1 MILILPATFILLFSF
16 FNHVKEQRVSIINS
30 YLILSF
36 QIFFI
41 TEFLSY
47 FDCLQKYPVF
57 FSHLLLAVLYYY
69 FLVPKLKF
77 PKINF
82 SSYNLIEKA
91 ITIAIIFIVIITLFI
106 GGTSPPN
113 NWDSMTYHLSRI
125 QYWIQ
130 NSGVHFFDTNNFRQ
144 NLFSPLSEFVILHT
158 QILSNTDIFA
168 NSVQWFCF
176 IINMII
182 VSLICKEFYLS
193 RTLQMLSAFFVCS
206 MPIAILQSSST
217 QNDLVL
223 STFILLFYYYQ
234 LSGINS
240 DSNLNIF
247 LSGLALG
254 LGVLTKG
261 TAYVFLFSI
270 GIVYLTYQILH
281 TNSLPKR
288 IIIFKSVTIVFIG
301 LIINVPHYLRTYFKY
316 GDFLGLN
323 INQIHANETF
333 SLFTVFSNLVRHLAY
348 QLGSNFELLNWYL
361 YRTVQ
366 IFLGDNISDPKTSFL
381 DRDFRPPFFS
391 LHEDA
396 AGNFIHTIII
406 TFLMLY
412 GIFILK
418 KFKKVQI
425 TSIWISS
432 MSIFLYCLLFKW
444 QPYTGKILSLL
455 IITIP
460 FIFVVINQLFK
471 KRLSQKIIYIF
482 FFLTFMGTFPYL
494 FYNKSRPLL
503 PFNSQSIVHQNRS
516 IGYFKN
522 RPELYKEYQNLVE
535 AIHINSYKNSIA
547 FHLGGDTWDYPF
559 WIMLKEKYDD
569 RIPYIYHLKKEKL
582 FSLSIS
588 QSLPEYIIFENR
600 LFENLSKIK
609 KNYEIVESQHN
620 FSLMKKININ

>member
-1 MILILPATFILLFSF
+1 M
-16 FNHVKEQRVSIINS
+16 
-30 YLILSF
+30 
-36 QIFFI
+36 
-41 TEFLSY
+41 SY

-240 DSNLNIF
+240 
-247 LSGLALG
+247 
-254 LGVLTKG
+254 
-261 TAYVFLFSI
+261 
-270 GIVYLTYQILH
+270 
-281 TNSLPKR
+281 
-288 IIIFKSVTIVFIG
+288 
-301 LIINVPHYLRTYFKY
+301 
-316 GDFLGLN
+316 
-323 INQIHANETF
+323 
-333 SLFTVFSNLVRHLAY
+333 
-348 QLGSNFELLNWYL
+348 
-361 YRTVQ
+361 VQ
-366 IFLGDNISDPKTSFL
+366 I
-381 DRDFRPPFFS
+381 
-391 LHEDA
+391 
-396 AGNFIHTIII
+396 
-406 TFLMLY
+406 
-412 GIFILK
+412 
-418 KFKKVQI
+418 
-425 TSIWISS
+425 
-432 MSIFLYCLLFKW
+432 
-444 QPYTGKILSLL
+444 
-455 IITIP
+455 
-460 FIFVVINQLFK
+460 
-471 KRLSQKIIYIF
+471 
-482 FFLTFMGTFPYL
+482 
-494 FYNKSRPLL
+494 
-503 PFNSQSIVHQNRS
+503 
-516 IGYFKN
+516 
-522 RPELYKEYQNLVE
+522 
-535 AIHINSYKNSIA
+535 
-547 FHLGGDTWDYPF
+547 
-559 WIMLKEKYDD
+559 
-569 RIPYIYHLKKEKL
+569 
-582 FSLSIS
+582 
-588 QSLPEYIIFENR
+588 
-600 LFENLSKIK
+600 
-609 KNYEIVESQHN
+609 
-620 FSLMKKININ
+620 